1 MGIFDRFRKKQAEK
15 ETASELEPNVLLRT
29 ELKRRLEDMGH
40 SVLIQDDV
48 VYANGKIG
56 ILVEILEDPNLH
68 PSVAKVGV
76 LIAVEDFFGK
86 GLSEVLAGIGDTMEQ
101 KVNSALQNLLTV
113 TLPPVLDA
121 FTDSH
126 DPDLDFSVS
135 SKGREILWHPK
146 LGSLGFQGQWSEY
159 PEYDRLFRILQD
171 WLKEKMVD
179 RKFNWLKIY
188 VAKQGDGSIMGDC
201 SLNNEFYEDGFKLL
215 EEYAKAWDNADNFRA
230 VKQFILFRR
239 CDACD
244 E

>member
-1 MGIFDRFRKKQAEK
+1 MGLFDLFKKKKSEK
-15 ETASELEPNVLLRT
+15 ESVSEPEPNVFLRA

-40 SVLIQDDV
+40 TVLIQNGV
-48 VYANGKIG
+48 VHANNKIG
-56 ILVEILEDPNLH
+56 IQVEILEDPNLH
-68 PSVAKVGV
+68 PSVTKVGV
-76 LIAVEDFFGK
+76 LITVEDYFGK
-86 GLSEVLAGIGDTMEQ
+86 GLSEILAGIGNTMEQ

-113 TLPPVLDA
+113 TLPPILDA

-126 DPDLDFSVS
+126 DPNLDFSVS
-135 SKGREILWHPK
+135 GERGEILWHPK
-146 LGSLGFQGQWSEY
+146 LGNLGFQGQWSEY
-159 PEYDRLFRILQD
+159 PEYDQLFGLLQGWVKD
-171 WLKEKMVD
+171 KMID

-188 VAKQGDGSIMGDC
+188 LAKQGDGSIMGDC

-215 EEYAKAWDNADNFRA
+215 EEYANTWDNVDSFRA